1 MDSSI
6 LCFSSNLKFRIVIVF
21 QNRRMPR
28 EEIYYSD
35 KYTDDTFEYRHVI
48 VPKKIAR

>member
-1 MDSSI
+1 MKHVFLAI
-6 LCFSSNLKFRIVIVF
+6 SNYVRIVIVF